1 MQPPRARVAGLLT
14 ILCGVLAFLTAAHA
28 TPVRIFAIGNKQ
40 RVADVVTYQT
50 FHDKM
55 AALMD
60 ATFPGRATFV
70 QAGVDDV
77 ASHLLPTDPSAPPD
91 ALVVFPEDVGLI
103 AALIGTRGAGSR
115 MQTSA
120 VGAIAGLF
128 GTYGPQISYYTAKF
142 PGQPPVRLLVLAL
155 TDTLYRSFYE
165 TFRGLAMAHGVYL
178 AACANVP
185 PARRV
190 EEATEPAL
198 VASLRDPDEP
208 TRTYAYEA
216 VSPFP
221 YNTTL
226 VFTPDGEVLVAD
238 GMGGTLESPSAT
250 GGVILGSTNK
260 AYLTPIEQPPPGN
273 GAGLSLG
280 FGAVRDMEVLPTP
293 VGRLA
298 IVISKDAWMVDVN
311 DRFVAKGANVILQP
325 EAFSEWGYATTP
337 WQPDIFKEGGFANLQ
352 KNTGFLTNVNASM
365 TGNFFDVTFDGQSA
379 VIGRKRKVS
388 PGPLG
393 ADNAW
398 IGQNPDTGFLALAPW
413 IELDP
418 GIGTPGLGLAAR
430 RSALATDGANLLPGS
445 GVPCADSLAVGACEN
460 GYREA
465 VVWTDVDLPTGPPT
479 VPVDPTRTA
488 PPHFAA
494 SVRVSSATQAQHAPR
509 ITARG
514 TRVFVV
520 WHEEGPGLENVFLAV
535 SRDRGQTF
543 SAPVRVSDNAAGS
556 VAELHPA
563 VALRGR
569 RIYVVW
575 QEFANGRN
583 DDAGRVKLARFDA
596 RGRKLASDVRVDD
609 ADGSGKWLPSVV
621 VVGGDPVVAWVDER
635 DAGPEGEPLEHIYAA
650 RGRAGGTSF
659 DAAVRVST
667 GTPVPL
673 AVHVDNQWGPTLAAA
688 RDTVY
693 AAWTDFRNYN
703 WDVFVAR
710 SDDGGTSWGTSIQV
724 DDYPDLERIDER
736 PSLAADRHGPLHIAW
751 TDLRAREADTNVFY
765 ARSDDQGAT
774 FTPNQQLDDSPV
786 GFDPDTDTPSNQW
799 HPSLAADRDRLFVAW
814 QDNRLGNNDILFTT
828 SADGG
833 GTFAAAERVDDTGAG
848 SSEQS
853 RPALALA
860 RRGPRRLCYVTW
872 EDDRDGTSGIY
883 LARRACGTP

>member
-1 MQPPRARVAGLLT
+1 
-14 ILCGVLAFLTAAHA
+14 LAFSTAAHTA
-28 TPVRIFAIGNKQ
+28 HAAPVRIFAIGNRQ
-40 RVADVVTYQT
+40 RVADAVTYQA

-60 ATFPGRATFV
+60 ASFPGRATLV

-77 ASHLLPTDPSAPPD
+77 ASHLFPADPTAPPD
-91 ALVVFPEDVGLI
+91 ALVVFPEDVGLL
-103 AALIGTRGAGSR
+103 AALIGTRGTGGR
-115 MQTSA
+115 MQTNA
-120 VGAIAGLF
+120 VLAIASLF
-128 GTYGPQISYYTAKF
+128 VSYDPQVAYYTSKF
-142 PGQPPVRLLVLAL
+142 PGQPPIRYLVLAL

-165 TFRGLAMAHGVYL
+165 TFRELAVSHGVYL
-178 AACANVP
+178 AASANIA
-185 PARRV
+185 PARRT
-190 EEATEPAL
+190 EEALEPAL

-226 VFTPDGEVLVAD
+226 VFTPDGEVLVPD
-238 GMGGTLESPSAT
+238 GMGGTRQSPSET

-325 EAFSEWGYATTP
+325 EAFSDWAYAPTP

-352 KNTGFLTNVNASM
+352 KNAGFLLNVDASM

-379 VIGRKRKVS
+379 IIGRKRKVS

-393 ADNAW
+393 PENAW

-413 IELDP
+413 IEPD
-418 GIGTPGLGLAAR
+418 PGLGNPGLSLAMRRSMLAA
-430 RSALATDGANLLPGS
+430 DGAKLLPGS
-445 GVPCADSLAVGACEN
+445 GVPCADSLALGACEN

-465 VVWTDVDLPTGPPT
+465 VVWADVDLPTGPAS
-479 VPVDPTRTA
+479 VPVDPTRTP
-488 PPHFAA
+488 PPHFAP
-494 SVRVSSATQAQHAPR
+494 SVRVSAGTGAQHAPR
-509 ITARG
+509 IAARG
-514 TRVFVV
+514 SRVVVV

-535 SRDRGQTF
+535 SRDRGKTF
-543 SAPVRVSDNAAGS
+543 SAPVRVSDNGAGT
-556 VAELHPA
+556 VTELNPA

-569 RIYVVW
+569 RVYVVW
-575 QEFANGRN
+575 QEYASGRN
-583 DDAGRVKLARFDA
+583 DDAGRIELARFDA
-596 RGRKLASDVRVDD
+596 RGRKLGADVRVDD
-609 ADGSGKWLPSVV
+609 ADADGAGKWLPAIAL
-621 VVGGDPVVAWVDER
+621 VGADPVVAWVDER

-659 DAAVRVST
+659 DPAVRVST

-673 AVHVDNQWGPTLAAA
+673 AVHVENQWGPTLAVA

-693 AAWTDFRNYN
+693 AAWTDFRSYN
-703 WDVFVAR
+703 WDIFVAR
-710 SDDGGTSWGTSIQV
+710 SDDGGTSWGSSVQV

-736 PSLAADRHGPLHIAW
+736 PSLAVDRRGPLHVAW

-765 ARSDDQGAT
+765 ARSDDRGAT
-774 FTPNQQLDDSPV
+774 FTPNKPLDDSKV
-786 GFDPDTDTPSNQW
+786 GFDPDTDAPSNQW
-799 HPSLAADRDRLFVAW
+799 QPSLAADRDRLFVAW
-814 QDNRLGNNDILFTT
+814 QDNRLGNNDVFFTT

-833 GTFAAAERVDDTGAG
+833 TTFAASERADDTGGG
-848 SSEQS
+848 SSEQT

-883 LARRACGTP
+883 LARRACGS